1 MTASAARVAPYDSI
15 APIYDRL
22 VGDAGLEPIWDA
34 FRRSCHKY
42 RVRFASVAD
51 IACGTGQFL
60 GRLAGWKGPEVDLYG
75 VDRSDAMLDIARREL
90 AGSSASLLRQD
101 MRRLELP
108 RPVQLLTCNFNSID
122 YITEGIHLQV
132 TVNKFHHNLSFNGVL
147 IFDTML
153 AGNVAPMRGRFRQKI
168 ILAGFSADWDVKPS
182 AKMGGSVVDMKT
194 CIQRSGGPPV
204 CSYERHIQR
213 WWPRSILE
221 RVLARAG
228 FATLGVHR
236 IGDHRLAGPA
246 DRWVQFVARRR

>member
-1 MTASAARVAPYDSI
+1 MTASVARVAPYESI
-15 APIYDRL
+15 SPVYDRL

-34 FRRSCHKY
+34 FRRSCQKY
-42 RVRFASVAD
+42 AVRFASAAD
-51 IACGTGQFL
+51 IACGTGRFL
-60 GRLAGWKGPEVDLYG
+60 ARLAHWKGPGTDLYG
-75 VDRSDAMLDIARREL
+75 IDRSDAMLKIAHGRL
-90 AGSSASLLRQD
+90 AGSGAVLLRQD

-108 RPVQLLTCNFNSID
+108 RPVQLLTCNFNSIN
-122 YITEGIHLQV
+122 YLVEINQLQA
-132 TVNKFHHNLSFNGVL
+132 TVNKFHHNLSFSGVL

-153 AGNVAPMRGRFRQKI
+153 EGNMAPMRGRFRQKI
-168 ILAGFSADWDVKPS
+168 ILAGLSADWDVKPS

-194 CIQRSGGPPV
+194 CIHRSGGPPV

-221 RVLARAG
+221 RVLATAG

-236 IGDHRLAGPA
+236 VGDHRPAGPA